1 VREGTLPEQVE
12 IRLCANGVQLLD
24 VCGGEGE
31 PQILRAWNW
40 EDVAFWRLRAQPPLE
55 TDSQEELMDLL
66 MIGSRTPD
74 PAEVAKASLNGG
86 SGAIPAVMTFEVE
99 HGAVVRSSFEACCPW
114 TRDERLSA
122 ARAATA
128 AACIAGPGDEALWK
142 ATPLREPCCVVYP
155 VNQPSAATT
164 APGTQP
170 LPQLVL
176 LRIGG
181 EGIQLTSAGSAPR
194 ALCAWA
200 WADLAFWH
208 FEVQHTDSEHHDDSM
223 DLLVIGTYPF
233 RPAEFPQSAS
243 SARTLSI
250 LKMETEE
257 IDEIRIA
264 LEMFCPQVP
273 EPLPLIAAYDHMAN
287 GLELSCFEVFPIAEI
302 DQRGGS
308 SPAFHNLPERVRL
321 CVSPMGGVTM
331 LHHESDGG
339 MGRESELQILGRWA
353 WSQVS
358 EWRAKSGHEFEGAT
372 GVAAGLGSGAFEDE
386 PMDLFRFKIN
396 GQSFFQCEVDD
407 ACIVTAAFTDAHA
420 QNLEYSRSLRA
431 GSPITNKGRVMI

>member
-1 VREGTLPEQVE
+1 MAAGGGWATVNLRALTATGGSSKVTTATTNISSSSSSSSITSSSSSSSSSSSRSGGSAITTVPTTVDPYSRPPFLYVAAHAHIAFPLVREGTLPEQVE
-12 IRLCANGVQLLD
+12 IRLCANGVQLLH

-31 PQILRAWNW
+31 PRILRAWNW
-40 EDVAFWRLRAQPPLE
+40 EDVAFWRLREQPPLE

-99 HGAVVRSSFEACCPW
+99 HGAVVRRSFEACCPW
-114 TRDERLSA
+114 TRDGRLSA

-128 AACIAGPGDEALWK
+128 AACIAGLGDEALWK

-321 CVSPMGGVTM
+321 
-331 LHHESDGG
+331 
-339 MGRESELQILGRWA
+339 
-353 WSQVS
+353 
-358 EWRAKSGHEFEGAT
+358 
-372 GVAAGLGSGAFEDE
+372 
-386 PMDLFRFKIN
+386 
-396 GQSFFQCEVDD
+396 
-407 ACIVTAAFTDAHA
+407 
-420 QNLEYSRSLRA
+420 
-431 GSPITNKGRVMI
+431 